1 MKRSDLP
8 DLLCAAVLGLV
19 AVAVQAAE
27 PEFNKECAMGLA
39 MKKPSPPTARSP
51 GPPTRARS
59 IASGTEEARKE
70 FLKAPDTNIAGA
82 ETFWSP

>member
-1 MKRSDLP
+1 MKRS
-8 DLLCAAVLGLV
+8 DLLCAAVLGMM

-39 MKKPSPPTARSP
+39 MKKHIPTDCSVTWTADNGKVYCFSSEDARS
-51 GPPTRARS
+51 
-59 IASGTEEARKE
+59 E
-70 FLKAPDTNIAGA
+70 FLKAPEVHIAGA

>member
-1 MKRSDLP
+1 MKRS
-8 DLLCAAVLGLV
+8 DLLCAAVLGMI

-39 MKKPSPPTARSP
+39 MKKHIPTDCSVTWTSDKGKVYCFSSEDAR
-51 GPPTRARS
+51 A
-59 IASGTEEARKE
+59 E
-70 FLKAPDTNIAGA
+70 FLKTPEIHIAGA